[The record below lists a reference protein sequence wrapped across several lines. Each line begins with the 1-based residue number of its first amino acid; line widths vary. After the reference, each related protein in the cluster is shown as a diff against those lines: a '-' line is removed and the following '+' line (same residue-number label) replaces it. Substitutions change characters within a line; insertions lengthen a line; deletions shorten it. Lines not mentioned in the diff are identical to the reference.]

1 MYYVFDQKI
10 CLGMFIGFNGK
21 IIISHA
27 SLSLSSH
34 EVCNNMLEE
43 PIELA

>member
-1 MYYVFDQKI
+1 MYCMFDQKI
-10 CLGMFIGFNGK
+10 CLGMFIGFNGT

-43 PIELA
+43 PVELA